1 MDHGPGEHDIDIK
14 FVQADLPNK
23 ADMFNLDAQ
32 PRGVDGASLLRGEAE
47 RAVIRR
53 CGSKR
58 GVRQGYFRTRRR
70 ERRGKCLLS
79 RRRNL
84 PYPQKPCSG
93 ESDGRRSSPT
103 ERLLDRPL

>member
-70 ERRGKCLLS
+70 EAGEVPAVASQKSAVPPKALL
-79 RRRNL
+79 
-84 PYPQKPCSG
+84 G
-93 ESDGRRSSPT
+93 
-103 ERLLDRPL
+103 